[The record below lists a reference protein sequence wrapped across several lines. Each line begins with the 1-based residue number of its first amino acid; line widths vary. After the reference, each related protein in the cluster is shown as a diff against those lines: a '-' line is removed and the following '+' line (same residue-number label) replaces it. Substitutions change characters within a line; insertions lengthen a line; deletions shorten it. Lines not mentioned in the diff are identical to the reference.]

1 MNQPF
6 DCVVIGAG
14 IAGCTAAIYLK
25 RWNLNIL
32 VLEKNMPGGTI
43 NKTSIIENYPG
54 IKNIDGTT
62 LALNLY
68 DQIQSL
74 NINYK
79 YGNVIKIEKQ
89 NDEFQIETDLEKL
102 KTKSIIIA
110 TGRKPK
116 TLNLENEEKL
126 IGRGISYC
134 ATCDGPLYKDKEV
147 YIVGGGNS
155 ALEESIYLSNICKKV
170 TIVNRSSI
178 LKADNY
184 LVEKVKKISNI
195 DIMYNAKVQN
205 LIEENN
211 KLKSITINK
220 EQESQNIDCDGLFIF
235 IGFKPDIP
243 NIEGI
248 NLDNGYI
255 VVDTKMQT
263 NIRNICACGD
273 IIKKDL
279 YQIITAAGEGAQ
291 AANTIKN
298 NLNK

>member
-25 RWNLNIL
+25 RWNLNVL

-126 IGRGISYC
+126 IGHGISYC

-147 YIVGGGNS
+147 CIVGGGNS

-170 TIVNRSSI
+170 TIINRSSI

-184 LVEKVKKISNI
+184 LVEKVKEISNI

-205 LIEENN
+205 LIEEKN

-235 IGFKPDIP
+235 IGFEPDIP

-298 NLNK
+298 NFNK

>member
-298 NLNK
+298 NFNK

>member
-1 MNQPF
+1 MNKSF

-298 NLNK
+298 NFNK

>member
-1 MNQPF
+1 MNKSF

-25 RWNLNIL
+25 RWNLNVL

-62 LALNLY
+62 LAFNLY

-126 IGRGISYC
+126 IGHGISYC

-147 YIVGGGNS
+147 CIVGGGNS

-170 TIVNRSSI
+170 TIINRSSI

-184 LVEKVKKISNI
+184 LVEKVKEISNI

-220 EQESQNIDCDGLFIF
+220 EQESKNINCDGLFIF
-235 IGFKPDIP
+235 IGFEPDIP

-255 VVDTKMQT
+255 VADTKMQT